1 MVAGSNALSQ
11 VLSAVGRFSEQEVAR
26 FEGEC
31 VLREIRKGS
40 ELLSLGQVS
49 QSVYLLVS
57 GAAYQFDY
65 DREGIEENILG
76 LYTEGDW
83 CFNNS
88 SFVSQKPSVTI
99 IAAYS
104 DMLVREISLHAIH
117 QLIAAS
123 PAFFQLGGLLQKG
136 TERLRYLETANSAG
150 EKYALLSATQ
160 PSLLQAFP
168 LKMIASYLKIAPET
182 LSRLRA
188 KK

>member
-1 MVAGSNALSQ
+1 M
-11 VLSAVGRFSEQEVAR
+11 
-26 FEGEC
+26 
-31 VLREIRKGS
+31 LREIRKGS

-150 EKYALLSATQ
+150 EEICAAIGHSAFIAASFSIEDDCFLPQDCTRNIE
-160 PSLLQAFP
+160 PAACKKVNYFDFLTFVKCGLQ
-168 LKMIASYLKIAPET
+168 
-182 LSRLRA
+182 RG
-188 KK
+188 